1 MGVSVSSQDDIWRIG
16 SLKSTLP
23 QSHKLVSFEPLHGP
37 IQADLSGL
45 EWVIIGAES
54 GNRKGKIEPEEDWVK
69 SVFNCWPDDLPMPV
83 FMKNNLMP
91 YLPEWSQIKE
101 FPKEMQR

>member
-1 MGVSVSSQDDIWRIG
+1 MGLAVLDGDEEG
-16 SLKSTLP
+16 
-23 QSHKLVSFEPLHGP
+23 G
-37 IQADLSGL
+37 G
-45 EWVIIGAES
+45 VIIGAES

>member
-1 MGVSVSSQDDIWRIG
+1 MNHLG
-16 SLKSTLP
+16 
-23 QSHKLVSFEPLHGP
+23 PLFM
-37 IQADLSGL
+37 
-45 EWVIIGAES
+45 
-54 GNRKGKIEPEEDWVK
+54 KI
-69 SVFNCWPDDLPMPV
+69 N